1 MSKMTFV
8 VEFEDGGEPPVHA
21 KMQFLGGKII
31 RVAWSD
37 SIQALDDLQEELIR
51 GELDGGV

>member
-1 MSKMTFV
+1 MSKVTFV
-8 VEFEDGGEPPVHA
+8 VEFEDGGEPAIHA
-21 KMQFLGGKII
+21 KMQFLGGRII

-51 GELDGGV
+51 DELDEGI